1 MATANQKLTLSPS
14 RDIPFNK
21 LVLSQSNVR
30 RIKAGIS
37 VEELAEDIARRGTLL
52 QSLNVRPVL
61 DESGNETGM
70 FEVPA
75 GGRRYQALAILV
87 KQKRLAKTAPVPC
100 VVRDPA
106 TSILAEDDSLAE
118 NTQRVPLHPLDQFRA
133 FFDMREKGMTEDEI
147 AVAFFTTVQVVRQRL
162 RLAAVSP
169 VLLDVYAEDGMTLEM
184 LMAFTV
190 NPDHARQEQVWESIR
205 NSWQKEPWQI
215 RRILTETTV
224 PASDKRARFVGLEA
238 YEAAGGEVLRDL
250 FSQHND
256 GWLQDVCLLDRLV
269 DEKLKGMADEIA
281 GQGWKWIDA
290 SVELPYGHTN
300 GLRKL
305 TGTAQDFTEEERAAR
320 EALRK
325 EYDDLELEY
334 AEASDLPGEVDLRL
348 AEIESA
354 LEAFEN
360 RPVSFD
366 PEEIARAGV
375 FLSIDRDGELV
386 VDRGYFRPEDE
397 PEAAVEGNGA
407 MTDGDADIDR
417 VDTDVD
423 PSARH
428 TVITIGSQ
436 PTDADDDEGDVI
448 KPLPDRLVTEL
459 TSERTLA
466 LRDRLANN
474 PSVAFLAVLHKF
486 CRDVFSRYMTYS
498 PAMEVSVRNTG
509 FSLQAP
515 GLKDIP
521 AAQAIEE
528 RHKAWEAR
536 MPDDEASLWDWLS
549 SLEGTEQ
556 AELFAHCAAFGVNA
570 LYEKADR
577 YGGGTVTV
585 HGIQQR
591 LAEADCLARAVD
603 LDMVEAGWKPT
614 VENYLGRVTK
624 PRILEAVREGAGERA
639 AQLIDHL
646 KKGDMAK
653 EAERL
658 LAGTGWLPEPLRM
671 TDDGEAAPVETE
683 GEEGNTDETLP
694 AFLSDDDG
702 EDDNA
707 DADEEDA
714 ALVAAE

>member
-1 MATANQKLTLSPS
+1 MAPANQKLTLSPS
-14 RDIPFNK
+14 RDIPFSK

-61 DESGNETGM
+61 DEAGNETGM

-106 TSILAEDDSLAE
+106 TNILAEDDSLAE
-118 NTQRVPLHPLDQFRA
+118 NTQRVALHPLDQFRA
-133 FFDMREKGMTEDEI
+133 FLDMRNKGMSEEEI
-147 AVAFFTTVQVVRQRL
+147 AAAFFTTVQVVRQRL
-162 RLAAVSP
+162 RLATVSP

-205 NSWQKEPWQI
+205 NSWQKKPWQI
-215 RRILTETTV
+215 RRLLTETSV

-238 YEAAGGEVLRDL
+238 YEAAGGAILRDL
-250 FSQHND
+250 FSQDND

-269 DEKLKGMADEIA
+269 DEKLKGLADEIA
-281 GQGWKWIDA
+281 AEGWKWIEA
-290 SVELPYGHTN
+290 LVELPYGHTN
-300 GLRKL
+300 GQRKL
-305 TGTAQDFTEEERAAR
+305 TGAMQDLTEEQRAAR
-320 EALRK
+320 ETLRN
-325 EYDDLELEY
+325 EYDDLESEY
-334 AEASDLPGEVDLRL
+334 SEADELPEEVDRRL
-348 AEIESA
+348 AEIETE

-366 PEEIARAGV
+366 PDEIARAGV
-375 FLSIDRDGELV
+375 FLSIGRDGEFV
-386 VDRGYFRPEDE
+386 VDRGYVHPEDE
-397 PEAAVEGNGA
+397 RDAAVEGSGSGNG
-407 MTDGDADIDR
+407 GDAGIDGS
-417 VDTDVD
+417 DADAD
-423 PSARH
+423 PSVRSA
-428 TVITIGSQ
+428 VITIGSQ

-448 KPLPDRLVTEL
+448 KPLPERLVTEL
-459 TSERTLA
+459 TAERTLA

-509 FSLQAP
+509 FALQAP
-515 GLKDIP
+515 GLKDAP
-521 AAQAIEE
+521 AAQAIEQ

-536 MPDDEASLWDWLS
+536 MPDDEAALWDWLA

-591 LAEADCLARAVD
+591 LAEADRLAHAVE

-614 VENYLGRVTK
+614 AENYLGRVTK
-624 PRILEAVREGAGERA
+624 PRILEAVRDGAGKRA
-639 AQLIDHL
+639 AELIDHL

-671 TDDGEAAPVETE
+671 TYDCEAVPVETE
-683 GEEGNTDETLP
+683 GEEGGADESLP
-694 AFLSDDDG
+694 AFLTDD
-702 EDDNA
+702 ENA
-707 DADEEDA
+707 EADEEDA

>member
-30 RIKAGIS
+30 RVKAGIS

-118 NTQRVPLHPLDQFRA
+118 NTQRVALHPLDQFRA
-133 FFDMREKGMTEDEI
+133 FFDMRNKGMSEEEI
-147 AVAFFTTVQVVRQRL
+147 AAAFFTTVQVVRQRL
-162 RLAAVSP
+162 RLATVSP

-215 RRILTETTV
+215 RRMLTETTV
-224 PASDKRARFVGLEA
+224 PSSDKRARFIGLEA
-238 YEAAGGEVLRDL
+238 YEAAGGAVLRDL
-250 FSQHND
+250 FSQDND
-256 GWLQDVCLLDRLV
+256 GWLQDVALLDLLV
-269 DEKLKGMADEIA
+269 DEKLSVMADEIA

-305 TGTAQDFTEEERAAR
+305 TGATQDLTEEEREAR

-334 AEASDLPGEVDLRL
+334 TEADDLPEEVDLRL

-360 RPVSFD
+360 RPVIYD
-366 PEEIARAGV
+366 PDEVARAGV
-375 FLSIDRDGELV
+375 FLSIGRDGELV
-386 VDRGYFRPEDE
+386 VHRGYVRPEDE
-397 PEAAVEGNGA
+397 PEAAVEGNGSETGGA
-407 MTDGDADIDR
+407 VSIGHVDADLSVR
-417 VDTDVD
+417 
-423 PSARH
+423 SA
-428 TVITIGSQ
+428 VITIGSQ
-436 PTDADDDEGDVI
+436 PMDADDDEGEVV
-448 KPLPDRLVTEL
+448 KPLPERLVTEL
-459 TSERTLA
+459 TAERTLA

-486 CRDVFSRYMTYS
+486 CRDVFSRYISYS

-515 GLKDIP
+515 GLKDTQ

-536 MPDDEASLWDWLS
+536 MPADEAALWDWLV
-549 SLEGTEQ
+549 SLEGAEQ

-585 HGIQQR
+585 HGIQKR
-591 LAEADCLARAVD
+591 LAEADRLARAVD
-603 LDMVEAGWKPT
+603 LDMVEAGWTPT

-639 AQLIDHL
+639 AELIDHL

-658 LAGTGWLPEPLRM
+658 LADTGWLPEPLRM
-671 TDDGEAAPVETE
+671 TDAGEAAPIETE
-683 GEEGNTDETLP
+683 DGEGCADETLP
-694 AFLSDDDG
+694 AFLGDDDG
-702 EDDNA
+702 EEDNA
-707 DADEEDA
+707 ETEEDDA
-714 ALVAAE
+714 TLVAAE

>member
-1 MATANQKLTLSPS
+1 MATAAQKLTLSPS

-30 RIKAGIS
+30 RVKAGVS

-61 DESGNETGM
+61 DADGNETGM
-70 FEVPA
+70 YEVPA

-100 VVRDPA
+100 VVRDPS
-106 TSILAEDDSLAE
+106 TQILAEDDSLAE
-118 NTQRVPLHPLDQFRA
+118 NTQRVALHPLDQFRA
-133 FFDMREKGMTEDEI
+133 FLDMRNKGMTEEEI
-147 AVAFFTTVQVVRQRL
+147 AAAFFTTVQVVRQRL
-162 RLAAVSP
+162 RLATVSP

-215 RRILTETTV
+215 RRMLTETTV
-224 PASDKRARFVGLEA
+224 PASDKRARFIGLEA
-238 YEAAGGEVLRDL
+238 YEAAGGAILRDL
-250 FSQHND
+250 FSHDND
-256 GWLQDVCLLDRLV
+256 GWLQDVSLLDRLV
-269 DEKLKGMADEIA
+269 DEKLKVMADEIA
-281 GQGWKWIDA
+281 DQGWKWIDA
-290 SVELPYGHTN
+290 SVELPYGHAS

-305 TGTAQDFTEEERAAR
+305 TGTAQDLTEDERAAR
-320 EALRK
+320 EALRN
-325 EYDDLELEY
+325 EYDDLESEY
-334 AEASDLPGEVDLRL
+334 AEADDLPEEVDQRL
-348 AEIESA
+348 AEIEAA
-354 LEAFEN
+354 LDAFEN

-366 PEEIARAGV
+366 PDEIARAGV
-375 FLSIDRDGELV
+375 FLSIDRDGQLV
-386 VDRGYFRPEDE
+386 VDRGYVRPEDE
-397 PEAAVEGNGA
+397 PEAAVEGDDSG
-407 MTDGDADIDR
+407 TGDEADIDR
-417 VDTDVD
+417 VDADVD
-423 PSARH
+423 PSARRAA
-428 TVITIGSQ
+428 ITIGSQ
-436 PTDADDDEGDVI
+436 PTDTDDDEGDVI
-448 KPLPDRLVTEL
+448 KPLPERLVTEL
-459 TSERTLA
+459 TAERTLA

-486 CRDVFSRYMTYS
+486 CRDVFSRYTSYS

-515 GLKDIP
+515 GLKDTP

-536 MPDDEASLWDWLS
+536 MPTDEASLWDWLI

-556 AELFAHCAAFGVNA
+556 AALFAHCAAFGVNA

-591 LAEADCLARAVD
+591 LAEADRLARAVE
-603 LDMVEAGWKPT
+603 LDMVEAGWRPT

-639 AQLIDHL
+639 AELIDHL
-646 KKGDMAK
+646 KKGDMAR

-658 LAGTGWLPEPLRM
+658 LADTGWLPEPLRLVAEEPAELSAEH
-671 TDDGEAAPVETE
+671 DDGEALPDFLAGDDEHDATD
-683 GEEGNTDETLP
+683 GTDEP
-694 AFLSDDDG
+694 AV
-702 EDDNA
+702 
-707 DADEEDA
+707 
-714 ALVAAE
+714 LVAAE

>member
-100 VVRDPA
+100 VVRDPV
-106 TSILAEDDSLAE
+106 TNILAEDDSLAE

-147 AVAFFTTVQVVRQRL
+147 AAAFFTTVQVVRQRL
-162 RLAAVSP
+162 RLATVSP

-190 NPDHARQEQVWESIR
+190 NPDHVRQEQVWENIR

-215 RRILTETTV
+215 RRLLTETTV
-224 PASDKRARFVGLEA
+224 PSSDKRARFVGLEA
-238 YEAAGGEVLRDL
+238 YEAAGGTVLRDL
-250 FSQHND
+250 FSQDND
-256 GWLQDVCLLDRLV
+256 GWLQDVTLLDRLV
-269 DEKLKGMADEIA
+269 DEKLKRMADEIA
-281 GQGWKWIDA
+281 GDGWRWIDA
-290 SVELPYGHTN
+290 SVELPYGHAN

-305 TGTAQDFTEEERAAR
+305 VGTMQDLTEEERAAR
-320 EALRK
+320 EVLRN
-325 EYDDLELEY
+325 EYDDVESQY
-334 AEASDLPGEVDLRL
+334 AEVSDLPEEVDRRL
-348 AEIESA
+348 AEIEAA

-360 RPVSFD
+360 RPVIFD
-366 PEEIARAGV
+366 PDEVARAGV
-375 FLSIDRDGELV
+375 FLSIGRDGEPV
-386 VDRGYFRPEDE
+386 VDRGYVRPEDE
-397 PEAAVEGNGA
+397 LNAAVEGSGSGN
-407 MTDGDADIDR
+407 DGDAGIEGIDA
-417 VDTDVD
+417 DVD
-423 PSARH
+423 PAAQC

-436 PTDADDDEGDVI
+436 SADADDDEVDVI
-448 KPLPDRLVTEL
+448 KPLPERLVTEL
-459 TSERTLA
+459 TAERTLA

-528 RHKAWEAR
+528 RHKAWEVR
-536 MPDDEASLWDWLS
+536 MPDDEAALWDWLA

-591 LAEADCLARAVD
+591 LAEADRLARAVD
-603 LDMVEAGWKPT
+603 LDMVEAGWTPT
-614 VENYLGRVTK
+614 VDNYLGRVTK
-624 PRILEAVREGAGERA
+624 PRILEAVREGVGERA
-639 AQLIDHL
+639 AELIDHL
-646 KKGDMAK
+646 KKGDMAR

-658 LAGTGWLPEPLRM
+658 LAGTSWLPEPLRM
-671 TDDGEAAPVETE
+671 TDAGEAAPVETE
-683 GEEGNTDETLP
+683 GEEGGADEALP
-694 AFLSDDDG
+694 AFLGDDDG
-702 EDDNA
+702 EEDNA
-707 DADEEDA
+707 ETEEDDA
-714 ALVAAE
+714 TLLAAE

>member
-30 RIKAGIS
+30 RIKSGVS

-52 QSLNVRPVL
+52 QSLNVRPLL
-61 DESGNETGM
+61 DEAGHETGM

-106 TSILAEDDSLAE
+106 TNILAEDDSLAE
-118 NTQRVPLHPLDQFRA
+118 NTQRVALHPLDQFRA
-133 FFDMREKGMTEDEI
+133 FFDMREKGMSEEEI
-147 AVAFFTTVQVVRQRL
+147 AAAFFTTVQVVRQRL
-162 RLAAVSP
+162 RLATVSP

-190 NPDHARQEQVWESIR
+190 NPDHVRQEQVWESIR

-215 RRILTETTV
+215 RRLLTETTV
-224 PASDKRARFVGLEA
+224 PSSEKRARFVGLEA
-238 YEAAGGEVLRDL
+238 YEQAGGEILRDL
-250 FSQHND
+250 FSQHDD
-256 GWLQDVCLLDRLV
+256 GWLQDVSLLDRLV
-269 DEKLKGMADEIA
+269 DEKLKVKADEIA
-281 GQGWKWIDA
+281 AEGWRWIDA
-290 SVELPYGHTN
+290 SVELPYGHAN

-305 TGTAQDFTEEERAAR
+305 TGTTQDLTEEERATR
-320 EALRK
+320 EALRN
-325 EYDDLELEY
+325 EHDNLESEY
-334 AEASDLPGEVDLRL
+334 AEADDLPEEVDRRL
-348 AEIESA
+348 AEIEAA
-354 LEAFEN
+354 LQAFEN

-366 PEEIARAGV
+366 PDEVARAGV
-375 FLSIDRDGELV
+375 FLSIGRDGELV
-386 VDRGYFRPEDE
+386 VDHGYVRPEDE
-397 PEAAVEGNGA
+397 LDVAVESNGSEA
-407 MTDGDADIDR
+407 GGAAGIDH
-417 VDTDVD
+417 VDTGVGS
-423 PSARH
+423 SARRA
-428 TVITIGSQ
+428 VITIGSQ
-436 PTDADDDEGDVI
+436 PMDADDDEGDVI
-448 KPLPDRLVTEL
+448 KPLPERLVTEL
-459 TSERTLA
+459 TAERTLA

-474 PSVAFLAVLHKF
+474 PSVAFLAVLHKL
-486 CRDVFSRYMTYS
+486 CRDVFSRYTTYS
-498 PAMEVSVRNTG
+498 PAMEVSVRNTD
-509 FSLQAP
+509 FALQAP
-515 GLKDIP
+515 GLKDTP
-521 AAQAIEE
+521 VAQAIEE

-536 MPDDEASLWDWLS
+536 MPDDEAALWDWLV

-591 LAEADCLARAVD
+591 LAEADRLARAVD
-603 LDMVEAGWKPT
+603 LDMVEAGWTPT

-639 AQLIDHL
+639 AELIDHL

-671 TDDGEAAPVETE
+671 TDDCEAVPVETE
-683 GEEGNTDETLP
+683 DEESGADETLP
-694 AFLSDDDG
+694 AFLGDDDSDDENAEA
-702 EDDNA
+702 ED
-707 DADEEDA
+707 EDA

>member
-14 RDIPFNK
+14 RDIPFNR

-30 RIKAGIS
+30 RVKAGVS

-61 DESGNETGM
+61 DADGNETGM

-100 VVRDPA
+100 VVRDPS
-106 TSILAEDDSLAE
+106 TQILAEDDSLAE
-118 NTQRVPLHPLDQFRA
+118 NTQRVALHPLDQFRA
-133 FFDMREKGMTEDEI
+133 FLDMRNKGMTEEEI
-147 AVAFFTTVQVVRQRL
+147 AAAFFTTVQVVRQRL
-162 RLAAVSP
+162 RLATVSP
-169 VLLDVYAEDGMTLEM
+169 VLLDIYAEDGMTLEM

-215 RRILTETTV
+215 RRMLTETTV
-224 PASDKRARFVGLEA
+224 PASDKRARFIGLEA
-238 YEAAGGEVLRDL
+238 YEAAGGAILRDL
-250 FSQHND
+250 FSHDND
-256 GWLQDVCLLDRLV
+256 GWLQDVSLLDRLV
-269 DEKLKGMADEIA
+269 DEKLKGMADEIG

-290 SVELPYGHTN
+290 SVELPYGHAN

-305 TGTAQDFTEEERAAR
+305 TGTTQDLTEEEWAAR
-320 EALRK
+320 EALRN
-325 EYDDLELEY
+325 EYDDLESEY
-334 AEASDLPGEVDLRL
+334 AEADDLPEEVDQRL
-348 AEIESA
+348 AEIEAA
-354 LEAFEN
+354 LDAFEN

-366 PEEIARAGV
+366 PGEIARAGV

-386 VDRGYFRPEDE
+386 ADRGYVRPEDE
-397 PEAAVEGNGA
+397 PEAAVEGNGSG
-407 MTDGDADIDR
+407 TGGDADIGR
-417 VDTDVD
+417 VDTDID
-423 PSARH
+423 PSARR

-436 PTDADDDEGDVI
+436 PTDTDDDEGEVI
-448 KPLPDRLVTEL
+448 KPLPERLVTEL
-459 TSERTLA
+459 TAERTLA

-486 CRDVFSRYMTYS
+486 CRDVFSRYISYS

-515 GLKDIP
+515 GLKDTP

-536 MPDDEASLWDWLS
+536 MPADEAALWDWLV

-556 AELFAHCAAFGVNA
+556 ADLFAHCAAFGVNA

-591 LAEADCLARAVD
+591 LAEAGRLARAVD
-603 LDMVEAGWKPT
+603 LDMAEAGWKPT

-639 AQLIDHL
+639 AELIDHL

-658 LAGTGWLPEPLRM
+658 LADTGWLPEPLRLVGEDPAEPSVEH
-671 TDDGEAAPVETE
+671 DDGEALPDFLAGDDEDGVTDA
-683 GEEGNTDETLP
+683 TDEP
-694 AFLSDDDG
+694 AV
-702 EDDNA
+702 
-707 DADEEDA
+707 
-714 ALVAAE
+714 LVAAE

>member
-30 RIKAGIS
+30 RIKAGVS
-37 VEELAEDIARRGTLL
+37 VEELSEDIARRGTLL

-61 DESGNETGM
+61 DEGGNETGM

-75 GGRRYQALAILV
+75 GGRRYQALALLV

-106 TSILAEDDSLAE
+106 THILAEDDSLAE
-118 NTQRVPLHPLDQFRA
+118 NTQRVALHPLDQFRA
-133 FFDMREKGMTEDEI
+133 FLRLRDKGMSEEEI
-147 AVAFFTTVQVVRQRL
+147 AAAFFTTVQAVRQRL
-162 RLAAVSP
+162 RLATVSP
-169 VLLDVYAEDGMTLEM
+169 MLLEIYAEDGMTLEM

-190 NPDHARQEQVWESIR
+190 NPDHARQEQVWENIR

-215 RRILTETTV
+215 RRLLTETTV
-224 PASDKRARFVGLEA
+224 PSSDKRARFIGLEA
-238 YEAAGGEVLRDL
+238 YEAAGGAVLRDL
-250 FSQHND
+250 FSQND
-256 GWLQDVCLLDRLV
+256 EGWLQDVSLLDQLV
-269 DEKLKGMADEIA
+269 DEKLKRTADEIA
-281 GQGWKWIDA
+281 AEGWRWISA
-290 SVELPYGHTN
+290 SVELPYGHVS

-305 TGTAQDFTEEERAAR
+305 TGTTQDLTEEERAAR
-320 EALRK
+320 EALRN
-325 EYDDLELEY
+325 EYDDLESEY
-334 AEASDLPGEVDLRL
+334 AASDDLPEEVDQCL
-348 AEIESA
+348 AEIEAA
-354 LEAFEN
+354 LEAFES
-360 RPVSFD
+360 RPVSFNPD
-366 PEEIARAGV
+366 EIVRAGV
-375 FLSIDRDGELV
+375 FLSIDRNGKLV
-386 VDRGYFRPEDE
+386 VDRGYVRPEDE
-397 PEAAVEGNGA
+397 LDTTVEGNGSGTA
-407 MTDGDADIDR
+407 GDAGIDR
-417 VDTDVD
+417 ADTGVD

-436 PTDADDDEGDVI
+436 PTDTDDDEGEAI
-448 KPLPDRLVTEL
+448 KPLPERLVTEL
-459 TSERTLA
+459 TAERTLA

-486 CRDVFSRYMTYS
+486 CRDVFTRYISYHT
-498 PAMEVSVRNTG
+498 AMEVSVRNTG

-515 GLKDIP
+515 GLKDTP
-521 AAQAIEE
+521 AAQAIEQ

-536 MPDDEASLWDWLS
+536 MPDDEAALWDWLV
-549 SLEGTEQ
+549 SLEGVEQ

-585 HGIQQR
+585 HGVQQR
-591 LAEADCLARAVD
+591 LAEAGRLARAVD

-624 PRILEAVREGAGERA
+624 PRILDAVREGAGERA

-671 TDDGEAAPVETE
+671 TNAGDAAPVEME
-683 GEEGNTDETLP
+683 GEEGGADEALP
-694 AFLSDDDG
+694 AFLG
-702 EDDNA
+702 DDNGEEDNA
-707 DADEEDA
+707 ETDEDDA

>member
-14 RDIPFNK
+14 CDIPFNK

-87 KQKRLAKTAPVPC
+87 KQKRLARTAPVPC

-106 TSILAEDDSLAE
+106 TNILAEDDSLAE
-118 NTQRVPLHPLDQFRA
+118 NTQRVALHPLDQFRA
-133 FFDMREKGMTEDEI
+133 FLALRDKGMSEEEI
-147 AVAFFTTVQVVRQRL
+147 AAAFFTTVQVVRQRL
-162 RLAAVSP
+162 RLATVSP
-169 VLLDVYAEDGMTLEM
+169 VLLDIYAEDSMTLEM

-215 RRILTETTV
+215 RRLLTETTV
-224 PASDKRARFVGLEA
+224 PSSDKRAGFIGLEA
-238 YEAAGGEVLRDL
+238 YEAAGGAVLRDL
-250 FSQHND
+250 FSHDND
-256 GWLQDVCLLDRLV
+256 GWLQDVALLDRLV

-281 GQGWKWIDA
+281 AEGWKWIDA

-305 TGTAQDFTEEERAAR
+305 TGATQDLTEEEREAR
-320 EALRK
+320 EALRN
-325 EYDDLELEY
+325 EYDDLESQY
-334 AEASDLPGEVDLRL
+334 SEASDLPEEVDRRL

-366 PEEIARAGV
+366 PDEIARAGV
-375 FLSIDRDGELV
+375 FLSIGRDGELV
-386 VDRGYFRPEDE
+386 VDRGYVRPEDE
-397 PEAAVEGNGA
+397 PEAAVECNGA
-407 MTDGDADIDR
+407 RTDGAAGIDR
-417 VDTDVD
+417 VDADVD
-423 PSARH
+423 LSARCA
-428 TVITIGSQ
+428 VITIGSQ
-436 PTDADDDEGDVI
+436 SADADDDEGEVI
-448 KPLPDRLVTEL
+448 KPLPERLVTEL
-459 TSERTLA
+459 TAERTLA
-466 LRDRLANN
+466 LRDKLANN
-474 PSVAFLAVLHKF
+474 PSVAFLVVLHKF

-528 RHKAWEAR
+528 RHQAWEAR
-536 MPDDEASLWDWLS
+536 MPADEAALWDWLA
-549 SLEGTEQ
+549 SLEGIEQ

-591 LAEADCLARAVD
+591 LAEADRLARAVD

-639 AQLIDHL
+639 AELIDNL

-658 LAGTGWLPEPLRM
+658 LADTGWLPEPLRM
-671 TDDGEAAPVETE
+671 TDDCEAAPVETE
-683 GEEGNTDETLP
+683 GEEGGADETLP
-694 AFLSDDDG
+694 AFLTDDG
-702 EDDNA
+702 GEGDNA
-707 DADEEDA
+707 DTEEDDA

>member
-1 MATANQKLTLSPS
+1 MATAAQKLTLSPS

-30 RIKAGIS
+30 RVKAGVS

-61 DESGNETGM
+61 DADGNETGM
-70 FEVPA
+70 YEVPA

-100 VVRDPA
+100 VVRDPS
-106 TSILAEDDSLAE
+106 TQILAEDDSLAE
-118 NTQRVPLHPLDQFRA
+118 NTQRVALHPLDQFRA
-133 FFDMREKGMTEDEI
+133 FLDMRNKGMTEEEI
-147 AVAFFTTVQVVRQRL
+147 AAAFFTTVQVVRQRL
-162 RLAAVSP
+162 RLATVSP

-215 RRILTETTV
+215 RRMLTETTV
-224 PASDKRARFVGLEA
+224 PASDKRARFIGLEA
-238 YEAAGGEVLRDL
+238 YEAAGGAILRDL
-250 FSQHND
+250 FSHDND
-256 GWLQDVCLLDRLV
+256 GWLQDVSLLDRLV
-269 DEKLKGMADEIA
+269 DEKLKVMADEIA
-281 GQGWKWIDA
+281 DQGWKWIDA
-290 SVELPYGHTN
+290 SVELPYGHAS

-305 TGTAQDFTEEERAAR
+305 TGTAQDLTEDERAAR
-320 EALRK
+320 EALRN
-325 EYDDLELEY
+325 EYDDLESEY
-334 AEASDLPGEVDLRL
+334 AEADDLPEEVDQRL
-348 AEIESA
+348 AEIEAA
-354 LEAFEN
+354 LDAFEN

-366 PEEIARAGV
+366 PDEIARAGV
-375 FLSIDRDGELV
+375 FLSIDRDGQLV
-386 VDRGYFRPEDE
+386 VDRGYVRPEDE
-397 PEAAVEGNGA
+397 PEAAVEGDDSG
-407 MTDGDADIDR
+407 TGDEADIDR
-417 VDTDVD
+417 VDADVD
-423 PSARH
+423 PSARRAA
-428 TVITIGSQ
+428 ITIGSQ
-436 PTDADDDEGDVI
+436 PTDTDDDEGDVI
-448 KPLPDRLVTEL
+448 KPLPERLVTEL
-459 TSERTLA
+459 TAERTLA

-486 CRDVFSRYMTYS
+486 CRDVFSRYTSYS

-515 GLKDIP
+515 GLKDTP

-536 MPDDEASLWDWLS
+536 MPIDEASLWDWLI

-556 AELFAHCAAFGVNA
+556 AALFAHCAAFGVNA

-591 LAEADCLARAVD
+591 LAEADRLARAVE
-603 LDMVEAGWKPT
+603 LDMVEAGWRPT

-639 AQLIDHL
+639 AELIDHL
-646 KKGDMAK
+646 KKGDMAR

-658 LAGTGWLPEPLRM
+658 LADTGWLPEPLRLVAEEPAELSAEH
-671 TDDGEAAPVETE
+671 DDGEALPDFLAGDDEHDATD
-683 GEEGNTDETLP
+683 GTDEP
-694 AFLSDDDG
+694 AV
-702 EDDNA
+702 
-707 DADEEDA
+707 
-714 ALVAAE
+714 LVAAE

>member
-1 MATANQKLTLSPS
+1 MATAAQKLTLSPS

-30 RIKAGIS
+30 RVKAGVS

-61 DESGNETGM
+61 DADGNETGM

-100 VVRDPA
+100 VVRDPS
-106 TSILAEDDSLAE
+106 TQILAEDDSLAE
-118 NTQRVPLHPLDQFRA
+118 NTQRVALHPLDQFRA
-133 FFDMREKGMTEDEI
+133 FLDIRNKGMTEEEI
-147 AVAFFTTVQVVRQRL
+147 AAAFFTTVQVVRQRL
-162 RLAAVSP
+162 RLATVSP
-169 VLLDVYAEDGMTLEM
+169 ALLDVYAEDGMTLEM

-215 RRILTETTV
+215 RRMLTETTV
-224 PASDKRARFVGLEA
+224 PASDKRARFIGLEA
-238 YEAAGGEVLRDL
+238 YETAGGAVLRDL
-250 FSQHND
+250 FSHDNE
-256 GWLQDVCLLDRLV
+256 GWLQDVSLLDRLV
-269 DEKLKGMADEIA
+269 DEKLNMMADEIA

-290 SVELPYGHTN
+290 SVELPYGHAN

-305 TGTAQDFTEEERAAR
+305 TGKTQDLTEEERAAR
-320 EALRK
+320 EALRN
-325 EYDDLELEY
+325 EYDDLESEY
-334 AEASDLPGEVDLRL
+334 AEADELPGEVDRRL
-348 AEIESA
+348 AEIEAA
-354 LEAFEN
+354 LDAFEK

-366 PEEIARAGV
+366 PDEIARAGV
-375 FLSIDRDGELV
+375 FLGIDRDGELV
-386 VDRGYFRPEDE
+386 VDRGYVRPEDE
-397 PEAAVEGNGA
+397 PEAAVEGNGSGIG
-407 MTDGDADIDR
+407 GDADIDR

-423 PSARH
+423 PSARRA
-428 TVITIGSQ
+428 VITIGSR
-436 PTDADDDEGDVI
+436 PTDADDDEGDLI
-448 KPLPDRLVTEL
+448 KPLPERLVTEL
-459 TSERTLA
+459 TAERTLA

-486 CRDVFSRYMTYS
+486 CRDVFSRYISYS

-515 GLKDIP
+515 GLKDTP

-536 MPDDEASLWDWLS
+536 MPTDEASLWDWLV

-556 AELFAHCAAFGVNA
+556 AALFAHCAAFAVNA

-585 HGIQQR
+585 HGVQQR
-591 LAEADCLARAVD
+591 LAEADRLARAVE

-624 PRILEAVREGAGERA
+624 PRILEAVREGAGEGA
-639 AQLIDHL
+639 AGLIDHL
-646 KKGDMAK
+646 RKGDMAR

-658 LAGTGWLPEPLRM
+658 LADTGWLPEPLRLVAEEPAELS
-671 TDDGEAAPVETE
+671 TEHDDGEALPDFLAGDDEHDATE
-683 GEEGNTDETLP
+683 ATDEP
-694 AFLSDDDG
+694 AV
-702 EDDNA
+702 
-707 DADEEDA
+707 
-714 ALVAAE
+714 LVAAE

>member
-1 MATANQKLTLSPS
+1 MATAAQKLTLSPS

-30 RIKAGIS
+30 RVKAGVS

-61 DESGNETGM
+61 DADGNETGM

-100 VVRDPA
+100 VVRDPS
-106 TSILAEDDSLAE
+106 TQILAEDDSLAE
-118 NTQRVPLHPLDQFRA
+118 NTQRVALHPLDQFRA
-133 FFDMREKGMTEDEI
+133 FFDMRNKGMTEEEI
-147 AVAFFTTVQVVRQRL
+147 AAAFFTTVQVVRQRL
-162 RLAAVSP
+162 RLATVSP
-169 VLLDVYAEDGMTLEM
+169 VLLDVYAEDGITLEM

-215 RRILTETTV
+215 RRMLTETTV
-224 PASDKRARFVGLEA
+224 PASDKRARFIGLEA
-238 YEAAGGEVLRDL
+238 YEAAGGAVLRDL
-250 FSQHND
+250 FSRDND
-256 GWLQDVCLLDRLV
+256 GWLQDVSLLDRLV
-269 DEKLKGMADEIA
+269 DEKLKVMADEIA
-281 GQGWKWIDA
+281 GHGWKWIDA
-290 SVELPYGHTN
+290 SVELPYGHVN

-305 TGTAQDFTEEERAAR
+305 TGTTQDLTEEERAAR
-320 EALRK
+320 EALRN
-325 EYDDLELEY
+325 EYDDLESEY
-334 AEASDLPGEVDLRL
+334 AEADDLPEEVDRRL
-348 AEIESA
+348 AEIEAA
-354 LEAFEN
+354 LDTFEN
-360 RPVSFD
+360 HPVTFD
-366 PEEIARAGV
+366 PDEIARAGV
-375 FLSIDRDGELV
+375 FLSLDRGGELV
-386 VDRGYFRPEDE
+386 VDRGYVRPEDE
-397 PEAAVEGNGA
+397 PEAAVGG
-407 MTDGDADIDR
+407 DGSGSGGDADIDGI
-417 VDTDVD
+417 DADVD
-423 PSARH
+423 PSARR

-436 PTDADDDEGDVI
+436 PTDTDDDEGDVI
-448 KPLPDRLVTEL
+448 KPLPERLVTEL
-459 TSERTLA
+459 TAERTLA
-466 LRDRLANN
+466 LRERLANN

-486 CRDVFSRYMTYS
+486 CRDVFSRYISYS

-515 GLKDIP
+515 GLKDTP

-536 MPDDEASLWDWLS
+536 MPTDEAALWDWLI

-556 AELFAHCAAFGVNA
+556 AALFAHCAAFGVNV

-585 HGIQQR
+585 HGVQQR
-591 LAEADCLARAVD
+591 LAEADRLARAVE

-624 PRILEAVREGAGERA
+624 PRILEAVREGAGDRA
-639 AQLIDHL
+639 AELIDHL

-658 LAGTGWLPEPLRM
+658 LADTGWLPEPLRLIV
-671 TDDGEAAPVETE
+671 DDMPADQPV
-683 GEEGNTDETLP
+683 
-694 AFLSDDDG
+694 
-702 EDDNA
+702 
-707 DADEEDA
+707 ADEEESLPEFLA
-714 ALVAAE
+714 ADDEDGSAAADEGTVQAVAAE

>member
-1 MATANQKLTLSPS
+1 MASVNQKLTLSPS

-61 DESGNETGM
+61 DAEGNDTGM

-100 VVRDPA
+100 VVRDPS
-106 TSILAEDDSLAE
+106 TNILAEDDSLAE

-133 FFDMREKGMTEDEI
+133 FFDMRDKGMTEEEI
-147 AVAFFTTVQVVRQRL
+147 AAAFFTTVQVVRQRL
-162 RLAAVSP
+162 RLATVSP

-215 RRILTETTV
+215 RRLLTETTV
-224 PASDKRARFVGLEA
+224 PSSDKRARFIGLEA
-238 YEAAGGEVLRDL
+238 YEAAGGAVLRDL
-250 FSQHND
+250 FSQDND
-256 GWLQDVCLLDRLV
+256 GWLQDVTLLDRLV
-269 DEKLKGMADEIA
+269 DEKLKRMADEIA
-281 GQGWKWIDA
+281 GDGWRWIDA
-290 SVELPYGHTN
+290 SVELPYGHAN

-305 TGTAQDFTEEERAAR
+305 VGTMQDLTEEERAAR
-320 EALRK
+320 EALRN
-325 EYDDLELEY
+325 EYDDVESQY
-334 AEASDLPGEVDLRL
+334 AEVSDLPEEVDRRL
-348 AEIESA
+348 AEIEAA

-360 RPVSFD
+360 RPVIFD
-366 PEEIARAGV
+366 PDEVARAGV

-386 VDRGYFRPEDE
+386 VDRGHVRPEDE
-397 PEAAVEGNGA
+397 PEAAVEGNGSETGGA
-407 MTDGDADIDR
+407 VSIGHVDAD
-417 VDTDVD
+417 
-423 PSARH
+423 PSVRSA
-428 TVITIGSQ
+428 VITIGSQ
-436 PTDADDDEGDVI
+436 PPDTDDDEVDVI
-448 KPLPDRLVTEL
+448 NPLPERLVTEL
-459 TSERTLA
+459 TAERTLA
-466 LRDRLANN
+466 LRDKLANN

-515 GLKDIP
+515 GLEDTP

-536 MPDDEASLWDWLS
+536 MPDDEAALWDWLV

-585 HGIQQR
+585 HGIHQR
-591 LAEADCLARAVD
+591 LAEADRLARAVD
-603 LDMVEAGWKPT
+603 LDMVEAGWTPT
-614 VENYLGRVTK
+614 VDNYLGRVTK

-639 AQLIDHL
+639 AELIDHL
-646 KKGDMAK
+646 KKGDMAR

-658 LAGTGWLPEPLRM
+658 LADTGWLPEPLRM
-671 TDDGEAAPVETE
+671 TDAGEASPADTE
-683 GEEGNTDETLP
+683 SEEGGVDESLP
-694 AFLSDDDG
+694 AFLT
-702 EDDNA
+702 
-707 DADEEDA
+707 DADGDDENAEADEDDA